1 MKVMKGRRYDKRDIK
16 VTYIDSEVF
25 NNELKPKDN

>member
-16 VTYIDSEVF
+16 VTYIESDVF
-25 NNELKPKDN
+25 TKELKPKD